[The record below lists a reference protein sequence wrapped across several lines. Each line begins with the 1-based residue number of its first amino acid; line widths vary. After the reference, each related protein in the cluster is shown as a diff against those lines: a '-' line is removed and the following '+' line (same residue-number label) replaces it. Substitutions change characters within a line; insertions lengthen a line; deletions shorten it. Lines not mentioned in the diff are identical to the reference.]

1 VLGRA
6 VTSLPAPR
14 RQQDYQ
20 HWYPEEVTFQPK
32 LNESA
37 MSREFLRKSLQKE
50 GSSLGPNASGAER
63 HMALV
68 NRLYASYEKVWGCRG
83 FGGQQTQWRM
93 RGFVVVALRAC
104 SCRAMHAVWASA
116 SRVWSACAAR
126 VRFLAPAAS
135 EQAV

>member
-1 VLGRA
+1 MQDNPHVGPARSSADVQVLTYVLVRA
-6 VTSLPAPR
+6 SLVPC

-50 GSSLGPNASGAER
+50 GSSLAPNASGEDR

-68 NRLYASYEKVWGCRG
+68 NRLYASYEKVSRQRQRTGCCAG
-83 FGGQQTQWRM
+83 QDVFG
-93 RGFVVVALRAC
+93 
-104 SCRAMHAVWASA
+104 
-116 SRVWSACAAR
+116 
-126 VRFLAPAAS
+126 
-135 EQAV
+135 

>member
-1 VLGRA
+1 MCVW
-6 VTSLPAPR
+6 PR

-50 GSSLGPNASGAER
+50 GSSLAPNASGEDR

-68 NRLYASYEKVWGCRG
+68 NRLYASYEKVSRHNCWERLLAVLRLPGRLPA
-83 FGGQQTQWRM
+83 M
-93 RGFVVVALRAC
+93 LALNHVLTWLN
-104 SCRAMHAVWASA
+104 MLVG
-116 SRVWSACAAR
+116 
-126 VRFLAPAAS
+126 
-135 EQAV
+135 

>member
-1 VLGRA
+1 M
-6 VTSLPAPR
+6 PC

-50 GSSLGPNASGAER
+50 GSSLAPNASGAER

-68 NRLYASYEKVWGCRG
+68 NRLYASYEKVGAVQEMGVGRG
-83 FGGQQTQWRM
+83 SGKE
-93 RGFVVVALRAC
+93 ALQAC
-104 SCRAMHAVWASA
+104 G
-116 SRVWSACAAR
+116 
-126 VRFLAPAAS
+126 
-135 EQAV
+135 

>member
-1 VLGRA
+1 M
-6 VTSLPAPR
+6 PPR

-50 GSSLGPNASGAER
+50 GSSLAPNASGAER

-68 NRLYASYEKVWGCRG
+68 NRLYASYEKVTGLLMGRSC
-83 FGGQQTQWRM
+83 
-93 RGFVVVALRAC
+93 AC
-104 SCRAMHAVWASA
+104 G
-116 SRVWSACAAR
+116 
-126 VRFLAPAAS
+126 
-135 EQAV
+135 

>member
-1 VLGRA
+1 
-6 VTSLPAPR
+6 LPTQPPTTPPH

-50 GSSLGPNASGAER
+50 GASINPHASGEER

-68 NRLYASYEKVWGCRG
+68 NRLYASYEKVCMGLTPVGRG
-83 FGGQQTQWRM
+83 F
-93 RGFVVVALRAC
+93 
-104 SCRAMHAVWASA
+104 MH
-116 SRVWSACAAR
+116 
-126 VRFLAPAAS
+126 
-135 EQAV
+135 